1 VERFTDSA
9 LQSSRRAAALVHRL
23 LAFARRQSLDAA
35 PINANDLIGSMEELL
50 HRTLGEQVQLQTD
63 LDPRAWQVLADA
75 NQLESAVLNLSIN
88 ARDAMPDGGRL
99 TIATANEILDPAAAH
114 GSGLKA
120 GEYVR
125 ITVSDTGEGM
135 SPDVAA
141 KAFDPFF
148 TTKPI
153 GQGTGLGLSM
163 VYGFARQSGGQVTL
177 ESQPGKGTAE
187 PEPLLSPA
195 RGEGETVLVVEDD
208 PSVRLLIL
216 EVLSELGYVGLEAVD
231 SESALQILASRERI
245 DLLISDVGLPNGL
258 NGRQLAEVAREQRPT
273 LPVLF
278 VTGYAERATERREFL
293 GPGMQMITKPFAMEA
308 LAAKVKEIIVGV
320 PA

>member
-1 VERFTDSA
+1 
-9 LQSSRRAAALVHRL
+9 HRL

-50 HRTLGEQVQLQTD
+50 HRTLGEQVQLQTE
-63 LDPRAWQVLADA
+63 LDPRTWQVLADA

-99 TIATANEILDPAAAH
+99 TIATANQTVAPVASE

-120 GEYVR
+120 GDYVR

-153 GQGTGLGLSM
+153 G
-163 VYGFARQSGGQVTL
+163 
-177 ESQPGKGTAE
+177 
-187 PEPLLSPA
+187 
-195 RGEGETVLVVEDD
+195 
-208 PSVRLLIL
+208 
-216 EVLSELGYVGLEAVD
+216 
-231 SESALQILASRERI
+231 
-245 DLLISDVGLPNGL
+245 
-258 NGRQLAEVAREQRPT
+258 
-273 LPVLF
+273 
-278 VTGYAERATERREFL
+278 
-293 GPGMQMITKPFAMEA
+293 
-308 LAAKVKEIIVGV
+308 
-320 PA
+320 